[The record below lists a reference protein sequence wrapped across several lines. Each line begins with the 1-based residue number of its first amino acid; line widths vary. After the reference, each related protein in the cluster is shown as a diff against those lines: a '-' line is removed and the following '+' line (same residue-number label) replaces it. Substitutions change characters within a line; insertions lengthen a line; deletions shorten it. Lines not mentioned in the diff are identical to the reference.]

1 MNLPKLIT
9 DLVEAQNSH
18 DAVAYSSLFSENAEV
33 FDEGK
38 NYIGRVAIQQW
49 IENSNQQYKATLKPI
64 NYNEGERSSLFT
76 AEISGT
82 FPGSPAILN
91 FNIVLH
97 QGLIQSLKITG

>member
-1 MNLPKLIT
+1 MNLPKFIT
-9 DLVEAQNSH
+9 DLIEAQNSY

-38 NYIGRVAIQQW
+38 NHIGRAAIQKW
-49 IENSNQQYKATLKPI
+49 IENSNQQYQATLKPI
-64 NYNEGERSSLFT
+64 SYKEGEKGSVFT

-82 FPGSPAILN
+82 FPGSPVILN
-91 FNIVLH
+91 FNLVLQ

>member
-1 MNLPKLIT
+1 MNLPKFITNLI
-9 DLVEAQNSH
+9 EAQNSH

-38 NYIGRVAIQQW
+38 NHIGRAAIQKW
-49 IENSNQQYKATLKPI
+49 IENSNQQYQTTLKPI
-64 NYNEGERSSLFT
+64 SYKEDEKGSVFT

-82 FPGSPAILN
+82 FPSSPAILN
-91 FNIVLH
+91 FNLVLQ

>member
-9 DLVEAQNSH
+9 DLVEAQNNH

-38 NYIGRVAIQQW
+38 NHIGKEAIQKW
-49 IENSNQQYKATLKPI
+49 IEKSNQQYQTTLKPI
-64 NYNEGERSSLFT
+64 GYKEEENRSVFT

-91 FNIVLH
+91 FNLVLK

>member
-9 DLVEAQNSH
+9 DLIDAQNSH

-38 NYIGRVAIQQW
+38 HHIGRAAIQKW
-49 IENSNQQYKATLKPI
+49 IENSNQQYQTTLKPI
-64 NYNEGERSSLFT
+64 NYKNEENRSIFT

-82 FPGSPAILN
+82 FPGSPAVLD
-91 FNIVLH
+91 FNLVIDN
-97 QGLIQSLKITG
+97 GLIRSLKITG

>member
-38 NYIGRVAIQQW
+38 NHIGRTAIKKW
-49 IENSNQQYKATLKPI
+49 IENSNQQYQTTLKPI
-64 NYNEGERSSLFT
+64 SYKEAEKGSLFT
-76 AEISGT
+76 AEVSGT

-91 FNIVLH
+91 FNLVLQ

>member
-1 MNLPKLIT
+1 MNLPKVIT

-38 NYIGRVAIQQW
+38 NHIGRAAIQKW
-49 IENSNQQYKATLKPI
+49 IENSNQQYQTILKPI
-64 NYNEGERSSLFT
+64 RYKEDKKGSVFT

-91 FNIVLH
+91 FNLVLQ
-97 QGLIQSLKITG
+97 QGLIQSLKING

>member
-18 DAVAYSSLFSENAEV
+18 DGAAYASLFSDSALV
-33 FDEGK
+33 FDEGQTHK
-38 NYIGRVAIQQW
+38 GRAAIQRW
-49 IENSNQQYKATLKPI
+49 IEKSNEENQTVLRPIAYKHSE
-64 NYNEGERSSLFT
+64 NRSVFT

-82 FPGSPAILN
+82 FPGSPATLN
-91 FNIVLH
+91 FNLDIQ